1 MRFTFC
7 ARRVAIRSRAIVM
20 AAPLEGIHVL
30 DLSWV
35 MVGPASARYLAD
47 VGADVIKVESSKR
60 IDPVRTLGPF
70 KDGKTGPERS
80 VSYHNLN
87 AGKRCVAIDIRR
99 PEGREI
105 VLRLARWA
113 DVVLESFTPGVLET
127 LHLGYADLRQR
138 NERIIMASTSLLGQ
152 TGPYAQGTSGVGTMG
167 AAMSGATYQMG
178 WPDREPAGP
187 YGPWTDAVTPRF
199 IVASILAALHRRS
212 RTGMGCYIDVAQAEA
227 GIQFMMPAYYVYA
240 ANGTVPER
248 RGVAGSV
255 LQAPQGVYPCAGTDR
270 WIAIEASAQAHWEAL
285 RTCIGDG
292 LLVAKF
298 DTIIGRLRDRVELD
312 QTIAD
317 WTRGQEAEAIEQ
329 RLQAAGV
336 PAHIV
341 SRGGD
346 LVRDADLLEAGHLKK
361 IIDPVFG
368 EAEIEGPRFSL
379 ARSRLAPT
387 QRGPRIGEHTKEVL
401 ASVLEMSD
409 TEIAQLGES
418 GVLA

>member
-1 MRFTFC
+1 
-7 ARRVAIRSRAIVM
+7 M
-20 AAPLEGIHVL
+20 AAPLEGVHVL

-35 MVGPASARYLAD
+35 MVGPASGRYLAD
-47 VGADVIKVESSKR
+47 MGADVIKVESSKR

-80 VSYHNLN
+80 LSYHNLN

-105 VLRLARWA
+105 VLRLADWA

-127 LHLGYADLRQR
+127 LHLGYSDLSQR

-167 AAMSGATYQMG
+167 AAMSGATYQIG

-187 YGPWTDAVTPRF
+187 FGPWTDAVTPRF

-212 RTGMGCYIDVAQAEA
+212 CTGLGSYIDAAQAEA
-227 GIQFMMPAYYVYA
+227 GIQFMMPAYYEYA
-240 ANGTVPER
+240 ANGTIPER
-248 RGVAGSV
+248 RGVAGSP
-255 LQAPQGVYPCAGTDR
+255 LQVPQGLFPCGGEDR
-270 WIAIEASAQAHWEAL
+270 WIAIDASDPTDWRAL
-285 RTCIGDG
+285 RALIGEELHD
-292 LLVAKF
+292 AKF
-298 DTIIGRLRDRVELD
+298 DTIVGRLRNRAELEAA
-312 QTIAD
+312 IAS
-317 WTRGQEAEAIEQ
+317 WTREQEADATEH
-329 RLQAAGV
+329 RLQQAGV
-336 PAHIV
+336 PAHVV

-346 LVRDADLLEAGHLKK
+346 LVRDADLLAAGHLSK
-361 IIDPVFG
+361 IDDPVFG

-379 ARSRLAPT
+379 DRTSLPPT
-387 QRGPRIGEHTKEVL
+387 RRGPRIGEQTKEVL
-401 ASVLEMSD
+401 ATVLGMSE
-409 TEIAQLGES
+409 TEIARLSEA